1 MTEVSCTSPSTG
13 PTLEDSPDRL
23 DRFFSN
29 LKSQERL
36 WVSRVWS
43 AIYDNS
49 RFSVI
54 TSYKGMTYADK
65 FNVKKAFQLGLF
77 DDQMCRS
84 GIIKITDP
92 RNNKFYLPA
101 LCWYFIE
108 SEKPQ
113 LLKIQEWMLGYL
125 ANLKNNNTQNVVLP
139 ADKEIIYRAGLPLKA
154 GWRFLIDVILH
165 KAPPASRILESAV
178 CEAIKDLAAEKLK
191 KAEEGKKR
199 ENEKQQKQENEG
211 EPEKKNRCVHSG
223 CRAVDEYELIVKL
236 HFINTHK
243 AEDPIIES
251 VGQGFQ
257 AIITLDGFGLFLEDQ
272 APFLG
277 PLLTGLDDC
286 EDSEEPEEL
295 PVTYNDN
302 CFASKHR
309 HIIDTRE
316 EEETFQ
322 EKVCSSFIGYNAY

>member
-1 MTEVSCTSPSTG
+1 MTEVSCTSPSSG

-23 DRFFSN
+23 DRFFNN
-29 LKSQERL
+29 LKSQEKL

-65 FNVKKAFQLGLF
+65 FNIKKAFQLGLF
-77 DDQMCRS
+77 DDAMCRN
-84 GIIKITDP
+84 GIIKITDA
-92 RNNKFYLPA
+92 RNNKFYIPS
-101 LCWYFIE
+101 LCWFFVE

-125 ANLKNNNTQNVVLP
+125 ANLKMDKKRDVNLP
-139 ADKEIIYRAGLPLKA
+139 VDKEIIYRAGLPLKT

-165 KAPPASRILESAV
+165 KVPPPSRVLDAAVTEMVKELEKG
-178 CEAIKDLAAEKLK
+178 EAEKKTGGAK
-191 KAEEGKKR
+191 KSGDAKEKEEDTDRKR
-199 ENEKQQKQENEG
+199 K
-211 EPEKKNRCVHSG
+211 RCGHST
-223 CRAVDEYELIVKL
+223 CRSMDEYELIVKL
-236 HFINTHK
+236 HYINTYK
-243 AEDPIIES
+243 AEDPIMES
-251 VGQGFQ
+251 MAQGFQ

-277 PLLTGLDDC
+277 PLLAGLDDC
-286 EDSEEPEEL
+286 EDSDEPGEL
-295 PVTYNDN
+295 PCVYSND
-302 CFASKHR
+302 CFANQHR

-316 EEETFQ
+316 MEETFQ
-322 EKVCSSFIGYNAY
+322 ERVCSTFVGYNAY